1 MTNIFEKAIRE
12 KLRFHYKGVVSVE
25 DLWDL
30 GIEELDSIYKSI
42 NSFLQKQKED
52 SLLDKKSKK
61 QDTLELKI
69 EIIKYI
75 VRTKQ
80 KEIEEKEKAL
90 TRKQEREKLLSIIE
104 EKEDEK
110 LKNMSIDELK
120 KRIER
125 IN

>member
-1 MTNIFEKAIRE
+1 MSNIFEKAIRE

-30 GIEELDSIYKSI
+30 DIEELDSIYKSI

-125 IN
+125 ID